1 MFYTMNSN
9 DTYHPTHAGEIEIQA
24 RAEEKKMALL
34 AALYKGMD
42 RKPQRRTNRQ
52 SRIVA
57 MSFCEPRSWTRVLSS

>member
-42 RKPQRRTNRQ
+42 RKPQRRTNRLL
-52 SRIVA
+52 A
-57 MSFCEPRSWTRVLSS
+57 LFTSFLSL